1 MDSVKIKAIKNW
13 PQPTNVTK
21 VWSFLGLAGY
31 YQRFVEG
38 FSQIAA
44 PLTQLT
50 SKDKKIVWGA
60 DQDKSFQELKTKLT
74 IAPILAMPSGTKDM
88 WYIVI
93 KAWAGM
99 CSNATWKSDYL
110 CLLTIESW
118 EKLSHSWFRIGS
130 SCLCFKDLET
140 LFVWG
145 ILWNIHRS
153 QKSEVYIHTER
164 IEYTPKKVVRVD
176 ERLYPV
182 SSREG

>member
-88 WYIVI
+88 
-93 KAWAGM
+93 
-99 CSNATWKSDYL
+99 
-110 CLLTIESW
+110 
-118 EKLSHSWFRIGS
+118 
-130 SCLCFKDLET
+130 
-140 LFVWG
+140 
-145 ILWNIHRS
+145 
-153 QKSEVYIHTER
+153 
-164 IEYTPKKVVRVD
+164 
-176 ERLYPV
+176 
-182 SSREG
+182 